1 MTKKNPCTSCV
12 FDGRIIIRPRSN
24 ASREKF
30 STSNASKPSPSHS
43 APAEGAASVTVRLR
57 PITRR
62 ERNILLALGLLL
74 LVGVAYLA
82 GRQAFP
88 ELWPWF

>member
-1 MTKKNPCTSCV
+1 MAGAGEQIATK
-12 FDGRIIIRPRSN
+12 
-24 ASREKF
+24 E
-30 STSNASKPSPSHS
+30 
-43 APAEGAASVTVRLR
+43 AARVIVRLR

-62 ERNILLALGLLL
+62 ERNILIALGLLL

-82 GRQAFP
+82 GRQVFP